1 VTQSRPADP
10 SGHYVEGI
18 DGLRAFS
25 VIAVIGFHIF
35 DVSNVHTRILDG
47 GSSGVSV
54 FFVISGFLITSLLL
68 KESTRT
74 GTIRKRAFW
83 TRRAQRLFPSLAAML
98 IAVVLYN
105 SWSGSPNYTHFTK
118 VGFLSVVGY
127 FGNWYTIAT
136 SQFAMGSL
144 THTWSLAVEEQFY
157 IVWPLVLVLVML
169 RRRDP
174 KWLLPIIVIGCYVSF
189 LLRVLLWRHG
199 GVSDAVRIYCGSDTN
214 AECILW
220 GCGLAVA
227 ARVWPDV
234 VRQFARGAWA
244 GVVVLIALLELPMS
258 YAPSWV
264 LAIRYVLSPTLVGV
278 ATCSVI
284 AAVLL
289 NRKVTR
295 PLSARPL
302 TWIGKLSYDLYLW
315 HFPVILAL
323 AAAGIRS
330 APELIVL
337 VSAIVVPISMA
348 TARLTR
354 EVRHR
359 GHVARSASAS
369 PIPLTASG
377 SSPTV

>member
-1 VTQSRPADP
+1 
-10 SGHYVEGI
+10 
-18 DGLRAFS
+18 
-25 VIAVIGFHIF
+25 
-35 DVSNVHTRILDG
+35 
-47 GSSGVSV
+47 
-54 FFVISGFLITSLLL
+54 VISGFLITSLLL

-83 TRRAQRLFPSLAAML
+83 LRRAQRLFPSLGAML
-98 IAVVLYN
+98 LAVALYTA
-105 SWSGSPNYTHFTK
+105 WGGSPTNTHFSK
-118 VGFLSVVGY
+118 IGFLSVVGY

-136 SQFAMGSL
+136 SPYAMGLL

-157 IVWPLVLVLVML
+157 IVWPVVLALVLL
-169 RRRDP
+169 RRRNP
-174 KWLLPIIVIGCYVSF
+174 KWLLPVIVICGYVSL
-189 LLRVLLWRHG
+189 LLRVVLWRHT
-199 GVSDAVRIYCGSDTN
+199 GVADAFRIYDGSDTN

-227 ARVWPDV
+227 ARMSPDV
-234 VRQFARGAWA
+234 VRRLADGAWVGA
-244 GVVVLIALLELPMS
+244 IVLIGLLELPMS

-264 LAIRYVLSPTLVGV
+264 LTVRFVLSPTLVGI

-284 AAVLL
+284 AAILL
-289 NRKVTR
+289 NRRVTR

-302 TWIGKLSYDLYLW
+302 TWIGTLSYDLYLW

-330 APELIVL
+330 ALELIVL
-337 VSAIVVPISMA
+337 VSAIAVPISMA

-359 GHVARSASAS
+359 GHAARSASAS